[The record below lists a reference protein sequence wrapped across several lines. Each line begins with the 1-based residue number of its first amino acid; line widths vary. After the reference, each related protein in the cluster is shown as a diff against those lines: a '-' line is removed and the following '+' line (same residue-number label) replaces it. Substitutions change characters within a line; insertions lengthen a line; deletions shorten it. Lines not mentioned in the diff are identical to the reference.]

1 MATQDELF
9 TAVSTGKRNDVQRL
23 VNELLEQG
31 VSAESMVMDT
41 MIPAMRD
48 VGDRFSRNE
57 AFVPEMLIA
66 ARAMQS
72 GLNILEPALAAA
84 GHQPLG
90 TVCIGTVK
98 GDLHDIGKNLVIM
111 MLKGA
116 GYNVIDLGVD
126 CDESKYDEGVGQGVT
141 VILASALLTTTMPY
155 LKTVVDHFSDRPDVK
170 VIVGGAPVTQQYADE
185 IGAYAYGR
193 DASDATKI
201 VDQIFAA
208 A

>member
-31 VSAESMVMDT
+31 VSAESMVMET

-48 VGDRFSRNE
+48 VGERFSRNE

-126 CDESKYDEGVGQGVT
+126 CDESKYDEGVAQGVT

-170 VIVGGAPVTQQYADE
+170 VIVGGAPVTQQYAEE